1 VDNVAL
7 VSPHDLRDGS
17 KRPQVGPGSLRL
29 IAALAM
35 ASIGVVG
42 CSGASRPAASASRPR
57 PAPTGAAPSTSQ
69 SAPTTTPTLP
79 TVERALPAHIRA
91 AFYYPWFPEA
101 WVQQGQSPFT
111 NYLPARGLYRTDV
124 ATVRAQIA
132 DMEYGGITIG
142 IASWF
147 GPGTTTDNH
156 WPALITAARDGKF
169 RWAPYYEPEGISD
182 PTPSRIAADLHYLRS
197 RYGGGSAP
205 SPLASMGA
213 RGMPV
218 FVYNA
223 DDLTQAKGCDTVV
236 RWATARALAKSQY
249 GDTIYVDLKVFPGF
263 SACPGAS
270 AIDGW
275 HQYEPARARQN
286 FASSPGDGSYSISP
300 GYWKSG
306 APYRSGQFLIRNRDR
321 WRKNIASMDA
331 SGARWQLIT
340 TYNEWGEGTAIESA
354 SGCRAP
360 APSGA
365 YCNWTGRT
373 QSDFLTDLHAA
384 PPN

>member
-1 VDNVAL
+1 VQ
-7 VSPHDLRDGS
+7 P
-17 KRPQVGPGSLRL
+17 
-29 IAALAM
+29 
-35 ASIGVVG
+35 
-42 CSGASRPAASASRPR
+42 
-57 PAPTGAAPSTSQ
+57 
-69 SAPTTTPTLP
+69 
-79 TVERALPAHIRA
+79 ALPAHIRA

-111 NYLPARGLYRTDV
+111 NYSPARGLYRTDV

-147 GPGTTTDNH
+147 GPGTTTDTH
-156 WPALITAARDGKF
+156 WPALISAARGGGF

-182 PTPSRIAADLHYLRS
+182 PTPSHIAADLHYLRS
-197 RYGGGSAP
+197 RYGGGGAP
-205 SPLASMGA
+205 SALASLGS

-223 DDLTQAKGCDTVV
+223 DDLTQSKGCDTVA
-236 RWATARALAKSQY
+236 RWTKARELAKSQY
-249 GDTIYVDLKVFPGF
+249 GETVYVDLKVFPGF
-263 SACPGAS
+263 SRCPGAS

-275 HQYEPARARQN
+275 HQYEPSRSRQN
-286 FASSPGDGSYSISP
+286 FASTLGDGSYTISP

-306 APYRSGQFLIRNRDR
+306 AAYRTGQFLIRNRDR

-354 SGCRAP
+354 SGCRSP

-365 YCNWTGRT
+365 YCDWSGKT
-373 QSDFLTDLHAA
+373 QSDFLTDLHMA
-384 PPN
+384 PTN